1 MEDTICLIGFM
12 GSGKTTIGRALA
24 IQLSKAWVDLD
35 LYIEEMLGKDIASLF
50 AVKGEPYFREQE
62 AFYLKEVMGKEVGVL
77 STGGGIIVTEA
88 NRALLKTKNTFYL
101 KYDCDTLYKRIGNDP
116 KRPLASSYEVIKA
129 RYEERQPLY
138 EASARYIIEAEGK
151 TVEEVTTMILERLKE
166 E

>member
-1 MEDTICLIGFM
+1 MEETICLIGFM
-12 GSGKTTIGRALA
+12 GSGKTTIGKSLA
-24 IQLSKAWVDLD
+24 TKLSKTWVDLD

-50 AVKGEPYFREQE
+50 AAKGEAYFRQQE
-62 AFYLKEVMGKEVGVL
+62 AFYLKAVLDRKVGVL
-77 STGGGIIVTEA
+77 STGGGVIVTET
-88 NRALLKTKNTFYL
+88 NRALLKNKNTFYL
-101 KYDCDTLYKRIGNDP
+101 KYDCDTLYKRIGEDP

-129 RYEERQPLY
+129 RYEERQALY